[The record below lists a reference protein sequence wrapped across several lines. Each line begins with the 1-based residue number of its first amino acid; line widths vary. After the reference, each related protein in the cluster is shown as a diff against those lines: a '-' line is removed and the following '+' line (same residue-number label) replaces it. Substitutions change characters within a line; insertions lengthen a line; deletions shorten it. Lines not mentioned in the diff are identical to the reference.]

1 MEIRSMKYTFKVD
14 KMDCPCEERLI
25 RMKLEGQSG
34 IEHMEFDL
42 QNRMLEVYGDCE
54 RDALVQQLESLN
66 LGSHFISEEEA
77 AIAQAC
83 DNCKQRRALWW
94 VLGLNFA
101 FFVIEMATGLYS
113 RSMGLVAD
121 SLDMLADALVYG
133 MSLMVVGA
141 VAAKKIRVAK
151 FSGYFQIALAVFGM
165 IEVVKRF
172 IEHESIP
179 NDTVMIV
186 VSILALIANAVS
198 LVILQR
204 TRSKEAHIQA
214 SIIFSSNDVVI
225 NLGVIVAGL
234 LVKWLDS
241 QIPDLIVGTI
251 IFGIVI
257 SGAVRILSLAKK

>member
-1 MEIRSMKYTFKVD
+1 
-14 KMDCPCEERLI
+14 
-25 RMKLEGQSG
+25 
-34 IEHMEFDL
+34 
-42 QNRMLEVYGDCE
+42 
-54 RDALVQQLESLN
+54 
-66 LGSHFISEEEA
+66 
-77 AIAQAC
+77 
-83 DNCKQRRALWW
+83 
-94 VLGLNFA
+94 
-101 FFVIEMATGLYS
+101 MATGLIS

-186 VSILALIANAVS
+186 VSILALIANAAS

-241 QIPDLIVGTI
+241 QIPDLVVGTI

-257 SGAVRILSLAKK
+257 SGAIRILSLAKK

>member
-1 MEIRSMKYTFKVD
+1 MKYTYKID
-14 KMDCPCEERLI
+14 KMDCPSEERLI
-25 RMKLEGQSG
+25 RLSLEELPG

-42 QNRMLEVYGDCE
+42 QNRMLEVFGDCD
-54 RDALVQQLESLN
+54 RDKLTQRLDTLH
-66 LGSHFISEEEA
+66 LGSHLIAEEQTQGTISK
-77 AIAQAC
+77 AC
-83 DNCKQRRALWW
+83 DSCKQRRALWW
-94 VLGLNFA
+94 VLGINFA
-101 FFVIEMATGLYS
+101 FFLIEMATGLIS

-172 IEHESIP
+172 IEHQSIP

-214 SIIFSSNDVVI
+214 SIIFSSNDVII
-225 NLGVIVAGL
+225 NLGVVVAGL

-241 QIPDLIVGTI
+241 QIPDLVVGTI

>member
-1 MEIRSMKYTFKVD
+1 
-14 KMDCPCEERLI
+14 MDCPCEERLI
-25 RMKLEGQSG
+25 RMKLEGQAG
-34 IEHMEFDL
+34 VDHLNFDL
-42 QNRMLEVYGDCE
+42 QNRTLAVYGDCD
-54 RDALVQQLESLN
+54 RDELASQIDSLN
-66 LGSHFISEEEA
+66 LGSHYIGEEEA
-77 AIAQAC
+77 LCANSQDS
-83 DNCKQRRALWW
+83 DNIKQRRALWW
-94 VLGLNFA
+94 VLGINFA
-101 FFVIEMATGLYS
+101 FFIIEMTTGLIS

-172 IEHESIP
+172 IEHETIP

-186 VSILALIANAVS
+186 VSLLALIANAVS

-234 LVKWLDS
+234 LVKWLDT
-241 QIPDLIVGTI
+241 QIPDLVVGSI

-257 SGAVRILSLAKK
+257 SGALRILSLARK

>member
-1 MEIRSMKYTFKVD
+1 MKYIFKVD

-34 IEHMEFDL
+34 IEQMEFDL
-42 QNRMLEVYGDCE
+42 QHRTLEVYGDCR
-54 RDALVQQLESLN
+54 RDELVNQLEALN
-66 LGSHFISEEEA
+66 LGSHLVGEEETEGTVT
-77 AIAQAC
+77 QAC
-83 DNCKQRRALWW
+83 DDSRQRRALWW
-94 VLGLNFA
+94 VLGINFA
-101 FFVIEMATGLYS
+101 FFVIEMVSGLIS

-151 FSGYFQIALAVFGM
+151 FSGYFQIALAVFGL

-186 VSILALIANAVS
+186 VSFLALIANAVS

-204 TRSKEAHIQA
+204 TKSKEAHIQA

-234 LVKWLDS
+234 LVQWLDT
-241 QIPDLIVGTI
+241 QIPDLVVGTI

>member
-1 MEIRSMKYTFKVD
+1 MKYTFKID

-25 RMKLEGQSG
+25 RMKLDGQLG
-34 IEHMEFDL
+34 IEYMEFDL
-42 QNRMLEVYGDCE
+42 NNRILEVYGHCE
-54 RDALVQQLESLN
+54 RDALLQQLESLN
-66 LGSHFISEEEA
+66 LGSHLIGEENIDA
-77 AIAQAC
+77 SITQAC
-83 DNCKQRRALWW
+83 DNRKQYRALWL
-94 VLGLNFA
+94 VLGINFA
-101 FFVIEMATGLYS
+101 FFIIEMAMGLIS

-121 SLDMLADALVYG
+121 SLDMLADSLVYG

-141 VAAKKIRVAK
+141 VAAKKNKVAK

-165 IEVVKRF
+165 VEVVKRF

-198 LVILQR
+198 LIILQR
-204 TRSKEAHIQA
+204 TQSKESHIQA

-225 NLGVIVAGL
+225 NFGVIVAGL
-234 LVKWLDS
+234 LVNWLDS
-241 QIPDLIVGTI
+241 QIPDLVVGAI

-257 SGAVRILSLAKK
+257 SGASRILSLAKN

>member
-1 MEIRSMKYTFKVD
+1 MKYVFRID

-25 RMKLEGQSG
+25 RMKLEGQAD
-34 IEHMEFDL
+34 IKHLEFDL
-42 QNRMLEVYGDCE
+42 RNRTLAVFGDCK
-54 RDALVQQLESLN
+54 RDALIQQLDALN
-66 LGSHFISEEEA
+66 LGSHLIGEEVAENA
-77 AIAQAC
+77 VSHTG
-83 DNCKQRRALWW
+83 DESKQRKALWW
-94 VLGLNFA
+94 VLGINFA
-101 FFVIEMATGLYS
+101 FFVIEMATGLIS

-133 MSLMVVGA
+133 MSLMVIGA
-141 VAAKKIRVAK
+141 VAYKKIRVAK
-151 FSGYFQIALAVFGM
+151 FSGYFQIALAMFGM

-186 VSILALIANAVS
+186 VSILALCANAVS

-204 TRSKEAHIQA
+204 TKSNEAHIQA

-234 LVKWLDS
+234 LVKWLDT
-241 QIPDLIVGTI
+241 QIPDLVVGTI

-257 SGAVRILSLAKK
+257 SGAVRILSIAKK